1 MSWWRW
7 RERNL
12 IIDSSHWSKF
22 LVFFSP
28 SGGGG
33 ESARFTCLHRQA
45 VYAAET
51 ESEEE
56 AFQAIRDFKSLKKKV
71 LPLGVNPTRCLSTQP
86 GGEPYVSGV
95 CFEKKPYI
103 SSTYIRCIQLRER
116 WYLRYSHA
124 SALSHHFEKRRCKSF
139 EAYRS
144 TKNHQCLATNLATTN
159 GTYQA
164 LCPTWTHLNHW

>member
-1 MSWWRW
+1 MNWWRW
-7 RERNL
+7 RERTL

-22 LVFFSP
+22 LVFFFSFW
-28 SGGGG
+28 GGG
-33 ESARFTCLHRQA
+33 EIGTFYVFTPCQA

-71 LPLGVNPTRCLSTQP
+71 LPLGVNPTRCLSTRP
-86 GGEPYVSGV
+86 GGEPYVSEV
-95 CFEKKPYI
+95 CFKKNTYI
-103 SSTYIRCIQLRER
+103 YNKYIRCIPLRER
-116 WYLRYSHA
+116 WYLRCSHR
-124 SALSHHFEKRRCKSF
+124 ALSRGFEKGRCKSF